1 MIVAGC
7 LVMVFVLALY
17 LLVIRLQLRS
27 INRQMEKRLTARTR
41 EPLHLELIHGD
52 LNRLT
57 ANINRSFQAEE
68 ALRLEQLRE
77 EKRFKEWIAN
87 LSHDLRTPLTAIKGY
102 HQLLAKSEL
111 TADQRH
117 KLAVAERHAADLGA
131 LIEHFFEY
139 AYELQAEPVLHLERL
154 NLTNLVMDSLAASI
168 ELFESKRLVVNVQ
181 EQPPVFAY
189 ADRERVQRIVH
200 NLIRNGIAHAAAT
213 LDIRVQAVADM
224 AVLTFRNPVEP
235 GSGLDANRLFERF
248 YTANRSKSRTTGLG
262 LAIVKLLAE
271 QQGGRVGAAM
281 EEDVLEISVSLP
293 LAGAVR
299 VPSSGSS
306 PL

>member
-1 MIVAGC
+1 VNVVIVAGC
-7 LVMVFVLALY
+7 LAMVFVLALY

-27 INRQMEKRLTARTR
+27 INRQMEKRLTACTR

-77 EKRFKEWIAN
+77 EKRFKEWMAN

-102 HQLLAKSEL
+102 QQLMAKSEL

-117 KLAVAERHAADLGA
+117 KLAVAQSHAADLGV

-168 ELFESKRLVVNVQ
+168 ELFEAKGLAVQ
-181 EQPPVFAY
+181 VEENAPVFVY
-189 ADRERVQRIVH
+189 ADQERLQRILH
-200 NLIRNGIAHAAAT
+200 NLIRNCATYAVGTIGVRVAAGQTA
-213 LDIRVQAVADM
+213 AV
-224 AVLTFRNPVEP
+224 VSFKNPVNSA
-235 GSGLDANRLFERF
+235 SGLEVDRLFERF
-248 YTANRSKSRTTGLG
+248 YTTNRANSRTTGLG
-262 LAIVKLLAE
+262 LAIVKLLTE
-271 QQGGRVGAAM
+271 QQGGAVAASLTA
-281 EEDVLEISVSLP
+281 EGLLEIRVTLP
-293 LAGAVR
+293 IAAAVQA
-299 VPSSGSS
+299 PG
-306 PL
+306 